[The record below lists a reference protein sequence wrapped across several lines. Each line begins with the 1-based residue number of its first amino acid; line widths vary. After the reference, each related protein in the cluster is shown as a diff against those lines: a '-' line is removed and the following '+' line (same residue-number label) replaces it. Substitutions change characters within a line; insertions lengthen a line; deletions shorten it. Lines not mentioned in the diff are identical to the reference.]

1 MSVVAVFPEDFES
14 WPSPSAHPSDQ
25 AQARLFEEILRRELD
40 EVEILAA
47 RIRTA
52 RADHSE
58 IRLRHDLQRFNARI
72 NELRGLLDA
81 LQMRFSP

>member
-1 MSVVAVFPEDFES
+1 MSVVAVSHEAFES
-14 WPSPSAHPSDQ
+14 WPARPAHTSDQ
-25 AQARLFEEILRRELD
+25 AQARVFEEILRQELD
-40 EVEILAA
+40 EVEFLAA

-72 NELRGLLDA
+72 NELRGLLGA
-81 LQMRFSP
+81 LQMRFSL

>member
-1 MSVVAVFPEDFES
+1 MSVVAISSDDFES
-14 WPSPSAHPSDQ
+14 WPTRRAHPADQ
-25 AQARLFEEILRRELD
+25 AQARLFEEILRQELD
-40 EVEILAA
+40 EVEFLAA
-47 RIRTA
+47 RIRSA

-58 IRLRHDLQRFNARI
+58 IRLRHDMQRFNARI